1 LFDEVYHGSELE
13 KESGLGERLLAEAR
27 EDRDNCVYMG
37 LFDDGTV
44 TELNDLR
51 LGQSNGQHFF
61 DAELRETF
69 IVE

>member
-1 LFDEVYHGSELE
+1 MFDEIYDGAELE
-13 KESGLGERLLAEAR
+13 KECGLGERLLAEAR
-27 EDRDNCVYMG
+27 EDRDKCVYMG

-51 LGQSNGQHFF
+51 FRQSNGQHFF
-61 DAELRETF
+61 DAELREAF